1 MTDPSPLNSMPKSM
15 AECPLKSGSDCEV
28 VLRLYQETLVHISA
42 LEEFQRALLET
53 EALLDVVE
61 LARYQVERV
70 LRCESMGF
78 CIVNAE
84 DANFELAVASPSTT
98 FKRMEQM
105 MLAEIEAGTFGWVI
119 KQFHPTLVRSKLDGS
134 HLLLHQLGTRNGTFG
149 MFLAVLPASQPDR
162 TDLSLDFLSLI
173 LTSASNR
180 IESLQLTSEINAF
193 NARLQEMVEERTA
206 DYLRAKNEAETANR
220 AKSEFLAMMSHE
232 IRTPMNGV
240 IGFANLLMDT
250 HLDPD
255 QKEFAETIRSSGDA
269 LLMLIN
275 DILDFSKIEA
285 ARMDLEMHP
294 FALRRCVEEVMDLT
308 AQAAA
313 AKKIELNYIFEEGV
327 PEWIVGDVSRLRQIL
342 VNLVGNAVKFTEC
355 GEVSLTVR
363 LAPDTIGEAL
373 TTPTSNAAVKLYFA
387 VHDTGVGIPADK
399 LPRLFKAFSQADSST
414 TRKYGGTGLGLAIC
428 KRLVELMGGTISV
441 RSQPQQG
448 STFYFTITVGVKVP
462 ETPDSEH
469 AEEESYLDGK
479 RILIVDDN
487 DINRRALC
495 AQLQHWGALP
505 EIAEGPDVALGYL
518 RQGRAYD
525 LALIDRHLPEMD
537 GAQLAQRMRSLPQA
551 SGVSMVLLTSLAQND
566 PTLPNTRELFEA
578 KVTKPIHQADLRT
591 TLAEVMRKRAA
602 AAGEPVSAPQSQSKS
617 LTLHTEFAQQ
627 YPLRLLLVE
636 DNPVNQR
643 VALLILTKLGYRA
656 DVCSNGVEAI
666 EAVQRQPY
674 DIILMDIGMPEMD
687 GYAATRQIRALEKGI
702 QWKETRRPHVHI
714 IALTASVLQNDRAQA
729 IAAGMDDFLTKPMN
743 PNQLCAALQR
753 GFATL
758 QAEV

>member
-1 MTDPSPLNSMPKSM
+1 MTEPSPLNSMQRSM
-15 AECPLKSGSDCEV
+15 AECPLKAGSDCEV

-84 DANFELAVASPSTT
+84 DSNFELAMASPPTA

-134 HLLLHQLGTRNGTFG
+134 HVLLHQLGTRNGTFG
-149 MFLAVLPASQPDR
+149 MFLAVLPESQPDR

-250 HLDPD
+250 QLDPD
-255 QKEFAETIRSSGDA
+255 QKEFAETIRSSGDS

-294 FALRRCVEEVMDLT
+294 FCLRRCVEEVMDLT
-308 AQAAA
+308 AQSAV

-342 VNLVGNAVKFTEC
+342 VNLVGNAVKFTDC

-363 LAPDTIGEAL
+363 LMPDMIGEPL
-373 TTPTSNAAVKLYFA
+373 STPTSNAAVKLYFA
-387 VHDTGVGIPADK
+387 VHDTGVGIPQDK

-428 KRLVELMGGTISV
+428 KRLVELMGGAISV
-441 RSQPQQG
+441 KSQPQQG

-462 ETPDSEH
+462 DEPSPEH
-469 AEEESYLDGK
+469 AEEEGYLDGK

-495 AQLQHWGALP
+495 AQLQHWGALT

-518 RQGRAYD
+518 HQGREYD

-537 GAQLAQRMRSLPQA
+537 GTQLAQRMRSLPQA
-551 SGVSMVLLTSLAQND
+551 SGVSMVLLTSLSHQDVTA
-566 PTLPNTRELFEA
+566 PSTKELFAA
-578 KVTKPIHQADLRT
+578 KVSKPIHQADLRT

-602 AAGEPVSAPQSQSKS
+602 AAGETVAPARTQSKP
-617 LTLHTEFAQQ
+617 LLMNTAFAQQ
-627 YPLRLLLVE
+627 FPLRLLLVE

-656 DVCSNGVEAI
+656 DVCSNGVEAV
-666 EAVQRQPY
+666 EAVRRQPY
-674 DIILMDIGMPEMD
+674 DVVLMDIGMPEMD
-687 GYAATRQIRALEKGI
+687 GYAATGEIRKLEKGGA
-702 QWKETRRPHVHI
+702 WKESRHAHLHI
-714 IALTASVLQNDRAQA
+714 IALTASVLQNDRVQA

-743 PNQLCAALQR
+743 PDQLCAALQR
-753 GFATL
+753 GHATL
-758 QAEV
+758 TA